1 MVDCEL
7 SLKIITLGESGAGK
21 TKLIMRY
28 KNKTYQDINVSTIGI
43 ECQYKIITYNNRE
56 IKLVIYDTS
65 GQEKFRTIVS
75 NYYKN
80 TDGVILVYDI
90 SNKKSFSKI
99 QYWVD
104 EIRNNSNNDNNTY
117 VLFGNKNDLE
127 NERQVTYE
135 EGKEYAD
142 KNKLEFMEG
151 SAKSGKNIKELFILL
166 VQKIMK
172 NRELNEELS
181 VTSKNVSHLLTYH
194 KSFGNKKNKYVEDK
208 EKCC

>member
-1 MVDCEL
+1 MSDFEL

-28 KNKTYQDINVSTIGI
+28 KDRTYQDINVSTVGV
-43 ECQYKIITYNNRE
+43 EFQYKIITYNNRP

-90 SNKKSFSKI
+90 SSKKSVSKI

-117 VLFGNKNDLE
+117 TVLYVGIQIGDKTAELPGLLNRGLCK
-127 NERQVTYE
+127 VTPKPITDMDCGVFPGE
-135 EGKEYAD
+135 D
-142 KNKLEFMEG
+142 DW
-151 SAKSGKNIKELFILL
+151 SGWI
-166 VQKIMK
+166 
-172 NRELNEELS
+172 
-181 VTSKNVSHLLTYH
+181 
-194 KSFGNKKNKYVEDK
+194 
-208 EKCC
+208 EKGLAVKHDCQ

>member
-1 MVDCEL
+1 MSDFEL

-28 KNKTYQDINVSTIGI
+28 KDKTYQDINVSTVGI
-43 ECQYKIITYNNRE
+43 EFQYKIITYNNRP

-90 SNKKSFSKI
+90 SSKKSFSKI

-117 VLFGNKNDLE
+117 VLFGNKSDLE

-151 SAKSGKNIKELFILL
+151 SAKSGQNIKELFILL

-181 VTSKNVSHLLTYH
+181 TSKNVSHLLTYH
-194 KSFGNKKNKYVEDK
+194 KSFGNKKRRSVEDK